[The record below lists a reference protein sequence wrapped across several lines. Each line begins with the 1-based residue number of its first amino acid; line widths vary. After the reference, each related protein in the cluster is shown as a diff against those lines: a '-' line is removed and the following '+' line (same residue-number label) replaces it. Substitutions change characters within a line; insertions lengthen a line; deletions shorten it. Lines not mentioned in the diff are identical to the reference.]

1 MTGATPGGGGL
12 RAPVPRAQVDEAALL
27 LSLSARPVIWAG
39 AGAIAA
45 GAGEAVAAIAGL
57 LAAPVVTSVSGKGL
71 LGEDGPMIVGSLF
84 GAPEVARLL
93 GGADAGL
100 AVGTTFSGRSTRNGS
115 LPLPMQL
122 IQVDLDPAVFGRAY
136 PVRLGIPGDA
146 RAVLEA
152 LADRLSAHAVGGAG
166 AARDQPAEAA
176 KVAELRAAAKLRL
189 AAASGGVAG
198 VLDALRRA
206 IPPAVTTVWDG
217 QCARWA
223 APLFPVAEPGTFRTP
238 AREAPAGS
246 ALATAR
252 ALAEAGPAVAVVS
265 PAELES
271 GQGGAGRAAVVV
283 WDGGTV
289 SEGALARLGDALGD
303 ALGDVLDGNG
313 PGVIRLGAA

>member
-1 MTGATPGGGGL
+1 MVVLTGATPGGGGL
-12 RAPVPRAQVDEAALL
+12 RARVPRAQVDEAALL

-45 GAGEAVAAIAGL
+45 GAGEAVAAIADL
-57 LAAPVVTSVSGKGL
+57 LAAPVVTSVSGKGI
-71 LGEDGPMIVGSLF
+71 LGEDGPLIVGSLF

-122 IQVDLDPAVFGRAY
+122 IHIDLDPAVFGRCY
-136 PVRLGIPGDA
+136 PVRLGIPGEA
-146 RAVLEA
+146 RAVLEV
-152 LADRLSAHAVGGAG
+152 LADRLAAHAAGGAG
-166 AARDQPAEAA
+166 AARDRPAQAA
-176 KVAELRAAAKLRL
+176 KVAEVRAAAKLRL
-189 AAASGGVAG
+189 AAGSGGAVD

-206 IPPAVTTVWDG
+206 IPPAVPTVWDS
-217 QCARWA
+217 QSARWA
-223 APLFPVAEPGTFRTP
+223 APLFPVLEPGTFRTP
-238 AREAPAGS
+238 ARDAPAGS

-265 PAELES
+265 PAELAS
-271 GQGGAGRAAVVV
+271 GQGAPGGAAVIV

-289 SEGALARLGDALGD
+289 SEGALAALGGALADALG
-303 ALGDVLDGNG
+303 GNG